1 MSPSAELKGDWLPQ
15 YPGKEVLKWLLGG
28 CRRTGSSDTPFIEAN
43 PWEYTAARDAQHLQ
57 VLMVLEAREAP

>member
-15 YPGKEVLKWLLGG
+15 YPRKEVLKWMLGG
-28 CRRTGSSDTPFIEAN
+28 AGEQDHQTPLIEAN

-57 VLMVLEAREAP
+57 ELMVLEAREAP